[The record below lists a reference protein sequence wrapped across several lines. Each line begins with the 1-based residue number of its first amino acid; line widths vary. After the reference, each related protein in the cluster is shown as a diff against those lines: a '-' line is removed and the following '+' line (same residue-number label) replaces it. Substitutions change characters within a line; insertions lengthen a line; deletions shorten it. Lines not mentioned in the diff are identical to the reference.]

1 MEDDGPSSAVEVQG
15 EPGPNAAVLRTVPG
29 AGPRASRYRGAVR
42 CDPGATV
49 PAHPA
54 PGPRTDATNG
64 GRARKA
70 AYVHWFR
77 NEGFLWRGLD
87 LDLRF

>member
-1 MEDDGPSSAVEVQG
+1 VNPAAGPGTVPP
-15 EPGPNAAVLRTVPG
+15 PGPCLNLVCEHSPAARGRT
-29 AGPRASRYRGAVR
+29 AGPVR
-42 CDPGATV
+42 RDPGATV